1 MHFQKMK
8 MTVNLFHK
16 PNPADQVV
24 KRADPPTR
32 DRLGLPTHLVVDV
45 SPRHHR
51 LDLTAPLLPTQT
63 TDNSCF
69 PIPKNLPI
77 FSHLKCPFLIYTK
90 HPLRNGPNTFGSLSL
105 CQVYNYHSISQPVGC
120 IKHTSQGRAE
130 EIVGPLRFRNEP
142 SILPTPAVQF
152 PAPPQ
157 KTGIF
162 GSEGCWHPSS
172 TSHAPAL

>member
-1 MHFQKMK
+1 MK
-8 MTVNLFHK
+8 MTVNLFHQ
-16 PNPADQVV
+16 PNPADHVV

-77 FSHLKCPFLIYTK
+77 FSHLKCPFLMAS
-90 HPLRNGPNTFGSLSL
+90 FCLSY
-105 CQVYNYHSISQPVGC
+105 YNYRPENWGIS
-120 IKHTSQGRAE
+120 T
-130 EIVGPLRFRNEP
+130 F
-142 SILPTPAVQF
+142 F
-152 PAPPQ
+152 Y
-157 KTGIF
+157 
-162 GSEGCWHPSS
+162 
-172 TSHAPAL
+172 